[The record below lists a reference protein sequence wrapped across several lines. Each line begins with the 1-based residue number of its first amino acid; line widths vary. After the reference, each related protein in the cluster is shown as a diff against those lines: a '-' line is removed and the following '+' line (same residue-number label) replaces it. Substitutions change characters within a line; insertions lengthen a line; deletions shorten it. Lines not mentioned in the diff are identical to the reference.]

1 MGILLLRDKSKHD
14 QTQILKRRFPMDE
27 KKRVSESDVLS
38 LPPMYLVIGDI
49 PSPDP
54 IRRTVTSSQDNK
66 VFDREKAGTVKRLIA
81 HLKEDQK

>member
-1 MGILLLRDKSKHD
+1 
-14 QTQILKRRFPMDE
+14 MDE
-27 KKRVSESDVLS
+27 KKRVSESDVLG

-49 PSPDP
+49 PSPDS
-54 IRRTVTSSQDNK
+54 IRRTITSQDNQ